1 MKKILIYTVCA
12 LVTVALELRK
22 PSLEAG
28 SLGAV
33 CTSQLGDEGQGHWPG
48 DVHELTVYHWVLW
61 GRLLEILECE

>member
-1 MKKILIYTVCA
+1 
-12 LVTVALELRK
+12 LRK